1 MLLPAFWVLMGRAYS
16 GNDPQALAAFAE
28 RAGSS
33 NVAVFVF
40 VGYAMYNWLS
50 ALLWGAGTA
59 LRQEQLRGTLE
70 AAFVTPASRLVPLFG
85 PGVGTL
91 LPMALTFASNFL
103 ALRFFFGIFPPIGA
117 VIQAAVI
124 VVLGIPALY
133 AIGALFA
140 ASVLRFGEVAPVV
153 QLIRGMFLLAC
164 GITFPVAML
173 PLWAQVWA
181 TVGTDDLP
189 GFIFFGGLIG
199 GLIGMAFWGVA
210 FSIRMEMDTG
220 TLEAT
225 WLTPTHH
232 ETVVIGRALGSLFW
246 FAISQ
251 VALFAFGIWVLGLRL
266 RLEMLLAL
274 PAVLCAILAMVGIAY
289 LLAGIV
295 LLIREANFF
304 VDTANFLFGML
315 SGTAFPVTLLPGV
328 LQPIAFALPTTYAID
343 ILRVQALGARP
354 LFDPALEYLVLIGLT
369 VVSYPIGRWVFGHAE
384 ETMRRRGMLAQ
395 Y

>member
-1 MLLPAFWVLMGRAYS
+1 MSLLAADLRAFFAAGLKEVRQQRRYPTLFLGQLFWPMLLPAFWVLMGRAYS

-33 NVAVFVF
+33 NVAIFVF

-70 AAFVTPASRLVPLFG
+70 AVFVTPASRLVPLFG

-117 VIQAAVI
+117 VIQATVI

-153 QLIRGMFLLAC
+153 QLIRGMFVLAC

-181 TVGTDDLP
+181 KILPPTYIVDDIRRILLR
-189 GFIFFGGLIG
+189 GETI
-199 GLIGMAFWGVA
+199 ADVA
-210 FSIRMEMDTG
+210 GDVAIVLSLAVVTG
-220 TLEAT
+220 ILA
-225 WLTPTHH
+225 
-232 ETVVIGRALGSLFW
+232 
-246 FAISQ
+246 
-251 VALFAFGIWVLGLRL
+251 VAVFRY
-266 RLEMLLAL
+266 LEMSA
-274 PAVLCAILAMVGIAY
+274 
-289 LLAGIV
+289 
-295 LLIREANFF
+295 RR
-304 VDTANFLFGML
+304 TGML
-315 SGTAFPVTLLPGV
+315 GQF
-328 LQPIAFALPTTYAID
+328 
-343 ILRVQALGARP
+343 
-354 LFDPALEYLVLIGLT
+354 
-369 VVSYPIGRWVFGHAE
+369 
-384 ETMRRRGMLAQ
+384 
-395 Y
+395 